1 MQYIYVRTKSLMEKA
16 NYVPDINKVNFDLLQ
31 EDEVIDMAKLLYD
44 FANTIMLSA
53 EKNEPSIIA
62 RYLINLAQKFSTFYN
77 NNKIINENKELQE
90 ARLYLTYACGNV
102 LKIGAGLLGMEMPDK
117 M

>member
-1 MQYIYVRTKSLMEKA
+1 MSFRL
-16 NYVPDINKVNFDLLQ
+16 
-31 EDEVIDMAKLLYD
+31 
-44 FANTIMLSA
+44 
-53 EKNEPSIIA
+53 
-62 RYLINLAQKFSTFYN
+62 FYN
-77 NNKIINENKELQE
+77 NNKIIDDKKELQE